1 MLHRYQARSIDNLRY
16 EDILHIL
23 HPNSAAHEL
32 AFTAQQNRL
41 ISEWDLPLGY
51 SEFVN
56 PCRQIHHQYPWMAY
70 RDVLADIKSGKV
82 VLLRKSLLENTI
94 TGVLTSSG
102 SLRHVLPCFFI
113 PGSIT

>member
-16 EDILHIL
+16 EDIFHIL

-56 PCRQIHHQYPWMAY
+56 PC
-70 RDVLADIKSGKV
+70 
-82 VLLRKSLLENTI
+82 
-94 TGVLTSSG
+94 
-102 SLRHVLPCFFI
+102 
-113 PGSIT
+113 